1 MRMFSPSNVAFYD
14 PALGPVPADAVDVDD
29 EVAAAVLAGQSPT
42 QMIAAGPNGQPVLSD
57 RPVLPPEVPQSVSM
71 RQARLALLGAGLLA
85 TVNSAIAG
93 MPGAQGEAARI
104 EWEFAADVRRDSPL
118 VQALVPV
125 LGISE
130 ADLDALFTAA
140 AAL

>member
-1 MRMFSPSNVAFYD
+1 MRMFSASTLAFYD

-29 EVAAAVLAGQSPT
+29 DIVAAVLAGQSPT
-42 QMIAAGPNGQPVLSD
+42 KMIAAGVNGLPVLVD
-57 RPVLPPEVPQSVSM
+57 RPAAPPEVPQSVSM

-85 TVNSAIAG
+85 PVNEAIAG

-125 LGISE
+125 LELDDAS
-130 ADLDALFTAA
+130 LDALFMAA